1 MGNIGCF
8 RPICNSI
15 RRTLAQRRSVG
26 NCERGLAHAGVPL
39 DLGWN
44 ASIAEWLAG
53 IFVAPPTID
62 TIVSYRGEIGATLFE
77 ALAAEP
83 GCAAGAQRMQSALN
97 AEMSAA
103 AVARQLA
110 IAFTQLFDGVGG
122 AKTVS
127 LYESA
132 YVGVSGRLFQAASGD
147 MEKLLRQSDVSTDDA
162 FREPSDHLSIEL
174 ALLARS
180 IRHDADRQAQ
190 AALLDD
196 HLLVWVPAFADRCR
210 QYDRTGFY
218 AGAAQVLTAFLTA
231 QRATLPLRRTA
242 KPRTGVTLCRSN

>member
-1 MGNIGCF
+1 V
-8 RPICNSI
+8 S
-15 RRTLAQRRSVG
+15 A
-26 NCERGLAHAGVPL
+26 GLAHASVPS

-53 IFVAPPTID
+53 IFVAPPTAD
-62 TIVSYRGEIGATLFE
+62 TVVSYRDAIGATLFE
-77 ALAAEP
+77 ALAEEP
-83 GCAAGAQRMQSALN
+83 GCAAGAQRMRSALLS
-97 AEMSAA
+97 EGSAA

-110 IAFTQLFDGVGG
+110 AAFTQLFDGVGG

-132 YVGVSGRLFQAASGD
+132 YVGVSGRLFQAATGD
-147 MEKLLRQSDVSTDDA
+147 MERLLRQSDVATDDA

-174 ALLARS
+174 ALLAWS
-180 IRHDADRQAQ
+180 IRHGTDRQAQ

-210 QYDRTGFY
+210 QYDRTDFY
-218 AGAAQVLTAFLTA
+218 AGAARVLTAFLTA
-231 QRATLPLRRTA
+231 QRATLPLQRTA

>member
-1 MGNIGCF
+1 LN
-8 RPICNSI
+8 
-15 RRTLAQRRSVG
+15 A
-26 NCERGLAHAGVPL
+26 GLAHAGESP

-53 IFVAPPTID
+53 IFVAPPTTD
-62 TIVSYRGEIGATLFE
+62 TIVSYREAVGATLFE

-83 GCAAGAQRMQSALN
+83 GCAAGAGRMQSALKS
-97 AEMSAA
+97 EMSAT

-110 IAFTQLFDGVGG
+110 AAFAQLFDGVGG

-132 YVGVSGRLFQAASGD
+132 YVGVSGRLFQAATGD
-147 MEKLLRQSDVSTDDA
+147 MEELLRQSDVSTDDA

-174 ALLARS
+174 ALLAWS

-210 QYDRTGFY
+210 QYDRTDFY
-218 AGAAQVLTAFLTA
+218 AGAAQVLTAFLA
-231 QRATLPLRRTA
+231 VQRATLPRTT
-242 KPRTGVTLCRSN
+242 KPRTGVKLCRSN

>member
-1 MGNIGCF
+1 V
-8 RPICNSI
+8 SAS
-15 RRTLAQRRSVG
+15 LAQASV
-26 NCERGLAHAGVPL
+26 AS

-53 IFVAPPTID
+53 IFVAPPTAD
-62 TIVSYRGEIGATLFE
+62 TVVSYREAIGATLFE
-77 ALAAEP
+77 ALAEEP
-83 GCAAGAQRMQSALN
+83 GCAAGARRMRSALN
-97 AEMSAA
+97 AEMSAT

-110 IAFTQLFDGVGG
+110 ATFTQLFDGVGG

-132 YVGVSGRLFQAASGD
+132 YVGVSGRLFQAATGE
-147 MEKLLRQSDVSTDDA
+147 MEDLLRQSDVSTDDA

-174 ALLARS
+174 ALLAWS
-180 IRHDADRQAQ
+180 IRHDVDRQAQ

-196 HLLVWVPAFADRCR
+196 HLLIWAPAFADRCR
-210 QYDRTGFY
+210 EYDRTGFY

-231 QRATLPLRRTA
+231 QRAMLQVQRTT